1 MKEIRRPVVVTIAV
15 CITTLLAGAAGAGE
29 CVELNFARTY
39 AQMSFE
45 GVETIKGDKD
55 PGGVLEKPPMCVVIC
70 ADTGV
75 IEVGERAY
83 RYDFKDDRVVILD
96 HDDDTYRE
104 KPLESVVQ
112 ARQMELRNRLYLRKV
127 AQQMG
132 AQYKVDPF
140 DPMRLEMELGL
151 RIADKEPAELTV
163 KEKHG
168 KHAIKLDKEPA
179 AEFLA
184 SEHALP
190 ESLRET
196 WSKLLL
202 YRFRMHPELAKHVA
216 GLAIPSELIVY
227 EPDTGGVDTWSYRL
241 EGHRLLGA
249 EPEVPVAGRRREF
262 EAEDDVAAL
271 LVDAATRLREAE
283 CKNLD
288 HFVARSA
295 KHQAS
300 EEWLD
305 SVVVLFEY
313 SLATGDQP
321 IDLMRETKL
330 KAQGVPEVEK
340 FFQAIGLVGKKPEKA
355 FRLLEKL
362 QAHTEATDHVLKIF
376 QGNAKRN
383 LEEGKEARRLF
394 LEALAIN
401 PCIAGVWKDLGDILL
416 DPYHPAAAWE
426 CWDTALQLAP
436 DHPLLSEV
444 TERKQHYRGSYPER
458 F

>member
-1 MKEIRRPVVVTIAV
+1 MNEIRRSAMVTITI
-15 CITTLLAGAAGAGE
+15 CIATLLAGAAGAGE
-29 CVELNFARTY
+29 CVELNFARSL
-39 AQMSFE
+39 AQRTFD
-45 GVETIKGDKD
+45 GVETLEGDKG
-55 PGGVLEKPPMCVVIC
+55 PEEVPEKPPMCVVIC
-70 ADTGV
+70 ADTGM
-75 IEVGERAY
+75 IEAGERAY
-83 RYDFKDDRVVILD
+83 WYDFKDDRVVILD
-96 HDDDTYRE
+96 HDGDRYRE

-112 ARQMELRNRLYLRKV
+112 AKQMELRNRLYLRKV

-163 KEKHG
+163 REKHG
-168 KHAIKLDKEPA
+168 KRAIKLDKEKA

-216 GLAIPSELIVY
+216 GLAIPSELTVH
-227 EPDTGGVDTWSYRL
+227 EPGTGGVDTWSYRL

-249 EPEVPVAGRRREF
+249 EPEVPLAGRRREF
-262 EAEDDVAAL
+262 EAEDDVAVVLA
-271 LVDAATRLREAE
+271 DAAARLQEAE
-283 CKNLD
+283 CKDLD
-288 HFVARSA
+288 SFVARSA
-295 KHQAS
+295 KHQAR

-321 IDLMRETKL
+321 TDLMRETIL

-355 FRLLEKL
+355 FRLLEEL

-376 QGNAKRN
+376 QGNARRN
-383 LEEGKEARRLF
+383 LEQGKEARRLF
-394 LEALAIN
+394 LEVLAIN

-416 DPYHPAAAWE
+416 DPYDPAAAWE
-426 CWDTALQLAP
+426 CWDTALELAP

-444 TERKQHYRGSYPER
+444 TERKQHYRGTYPER